1 MLETK
6 RQTPKPETSKPDWK
20 QVGFEFLSDL
30 AGLIFGPTSRQD
42 YIRETLEESSQI
54 KWSSIP
60 SANSV
65 EFTASG
71 VIASKEALESLRDNL
86 REALTPRGLW
96 SSRCSIRVINTVEQC
111 IKAPH
116 FLDVR
121 SQPERIQIQ
130 ISVAWQKRHNWL
142 CPLDIDV
149 AKQVAK
155 AYQAAVS
162 PDSSTHL
169 GEDTDVR

>member
-6 RQTPKPETSKPDWK
+6 PQTPKQDWK
-20 QVGFEFLSDL
+20 QVGSGIVRDL
-30 AGLIFGPTSRQD
+30 ARLTFGSTSRQD

-65 EFTASG
+65 EFTARG
-71 VIASKEALESLRDNL
+71 IIASKEALEPLRDNL
-86 REALTPRGLW
+86 REALTPRGLER
-96 SSRCSIRVINTVEQC
+96 SRYSIRVIDTVEQR

-116 FLDVR
+116 FLVVR
-121 SQPERIQIQ
+121 SQPERLQIQ
-130 ISVAWQKRHNWL
+130 VSVAWSKRYNWL

-155 AYQAAVS
+155 ACQAAVS
-162 PDSSTHL
+162 PESSTHL
-169 GEDTDVR
+169 GEDTDAR

>member
-1 MLETK
+1 MLESKPT
-6 RQTPKPETSKPDWK
+6 TPKPDWK
-20 QVGFEFLSDL
+20 QVGSEIVRDL
-30 AGLIFGPTSRQD
+30 ARLTFGSTTRQD

-71 VIASKEALESLRDNL
+71 VIASKEALQPLRDNL

-96 SSRCSIRVINTVEQC
+96 SSRYSIRVIDTVEQR

-116 FLDVR
+116 FIYAL

-130 ISVAWQKRHNWL
+130 VSVAWKKEYDWL

-155 AYQAAVS
+155 ACQAAVS

-169 GEDTDVR
+169 GEDTDAR